1 GGRAHRH
8 RVPAAEWPRGTNHH
22 TTSNRP
28 TASSVANPNPAR
40 QPAAAATAGR
50 KSPLPNAANCTPDC
64 LIPTA
69 IPRRSAGTSPAT
81 SRLVAGFA
89 SACPTPARAT
99 ATTNQRYD
107 WAREAID
114 IAPTITVARARSPR
128 RSPTTSTTCPVTSD
142 IPSATPNMTETSSPS
157 AARDSSHCSVRNG
170 ANTLTEYSPSGGI
183 AIPAVA
189 TPVETCHRL
198 ATPPP

>member
-1 GGRAHRH
+1 M
-8 RVPAAEWPRGTNHH
+8 
-22 TTSNRP
+22 
-28 TASSVANPNPAR
+28 
-40 QPAAAATAGR
+40 
-50 KSPLPNAANCTPDC
+50 
-64 LIPTA
+64 IPTA

-142 IPSATPNMTETSSPS
+142 IPAATPNMTETSSPS

-198 ATPPP
+198 ATPPPLPRAPSHGTAAASAFQASRAGTSSGPTADHPREDLVTRVGGDRA